1 MRRRWGEGR
10 ELVQPEDVSMLV
22 LMILTVTKMLG
33 LTDFFLYRTDYQAE
47 KLNGL
52 NAVCLP
58 LLENQPE
65 IPFGLFPLPSMQL
78 TSSASYDV
86 F

>member
-1 MRRRWGEGR
+1 
-10 ELVQPEDVSMLV
+10 MLV

-58 LLENQPE
+58 LLGNQPE
-65 IPFGLFPLPSMQL
+65 IPFGLFPLPRMQL

>member
-1 MRRRWGEGR
+1 
-10 ELVQPEDVSMLV
+10 
-22 LMILTVTKMLG
+22 MLG